1 MQPTEIPL
9 AILGQL
15 LFTMMGPIALIPTY
29 AGATVG
35 MTNQQQRRVSFLA
48 FGFSCLALILSVF
61 IGAAI
66 MASWG
71 VSPSA
76 LMVAAGAVLIL
87 ASLQG
92 LLGWGTKSPKS
103 LPRAELQLAVS
114 PIAFPTMIRPY
125 GIGVLII
132 FVSYFPSLE
141 NKLSIISISIAIMVL
156 NLGAMFVS
164 HRVMAAIGTVSLT
177 ILGSVFSILQV
188 ALGVEILASGLS
200 RMSG

>member
-1 MQPTEIPL
+1 MQDAEIPL

-15 LFTMMGPIALIPTY
+15 LFTMMGPIALIPTF
-29 AGATVG
+29 AGATRG
-35 MTNQQQRRVSFLA
+35 MTNRQRRHIGFLA
-48 FGFSCLALILSVF
+48 FGFSCLALTLSVF
-61 IGAAI
+61 IGAGI

-76 LMVAAGAVLIL
+76 LMIAAGAVLIL
-87 ASLQG
+87 ASFEG
-92 LLGWGTKSPKS
+92 LLGWGANRKIAAPQS
-103 LPRAELQLAVS
+103 ELQIAVS

-141 NKLSIISISIAIMVL
+141 NKLSILSIAIAVMVL
-156 NLGAMFVS
+156 NLGAMLVA
-164 HRVMAAIGTVSLT
+164 HRLMALIGAVPLT

-188 ALGVEILASGLS
+188 ALGVEIFASGIR
-200 RMSG
+200 RMFG

>member
-1 MQPTEIPL
+1 MDNIAGQSLLEPL
-9 AILGQL
+9 SDATHRNSAHDPWAVTFYDDGLNRIDPNLCRGDRWHDQSATASRKFFGIWVFLPGPDIISLYRRRHYGL
-15 LFTMMGPIALIPTY
+15 L
-29 AGATVG
+29 
-35 MTNQQQRRVSFLA
+35 
-48 FGFSCLALILSVF
+48 
-61 IGAAI
+61 
-66 MASWG
+66 G

-92 LLGWGTKSPKS
+92 LLGWGTSSPKS
-103 LPRAELQLAVS
+103 LPRAELQLGVS

-141 NKLSIISISIAIMVL
+141 NKLSILSISIAIMVL

-164 HRVMAAIGTVSLT
+164 HRVMAAIGTVPLT
-177 ILGSVFSILQV
+177 ILGSVFS
-188 ALGVEILASGLS
+188 
-200 RMSG
+200 

>member
-9 AILGQL
+9 TILGQL
-15 LFTMMGPIALIPTY
+15 LFTMMGSIALIPTY

-35 MTNQQQRRVSFLA
+35 MTNRQQRRVSFLA

-92 LLGWGTKSPKS
+92 LLGWGIKSPKS

-141 NKLSIISISIAIMVL
+141 NKLSILSISIAIMVL

-164 HRVMAAIGTVSLT
+164 HRVMAAIGTVPLT